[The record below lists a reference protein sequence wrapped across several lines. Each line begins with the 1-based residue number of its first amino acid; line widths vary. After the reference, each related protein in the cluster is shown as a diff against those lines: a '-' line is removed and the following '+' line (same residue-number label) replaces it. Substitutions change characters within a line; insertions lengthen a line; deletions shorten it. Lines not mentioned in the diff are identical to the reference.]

1 MMSRPPLR
9 IALTGDS
16 ILMRRLRTLTDAEVR
31 PLFDIVRDADVAFT
45 NLECLPNGYRGDP
58 ALESGG
64 SHFAAP
70 PWVIDELVDAG
81 FDLFAAATNHCLDY
95 SISGLLAAKE
105 ELDRRGVLYAGIGQ
119 HLGEARMPVYR
130 DHPHGTVAML
140 SCASTFAKGQEAAAQ
155 TAEMQGRPGLNPLRF
170 ETLHQVTPAQLD
182 TLREVTEQLGLEK
195 QRQSKIQLGFGFP
208 LDDPEAVALGDLVF
222 SAADKAGLRTK
233 AKVKDLDAI
242 ARWVREARLASD
254 VVMVSVHA
262 HEQGETKEDP
272 AEFLVAFARQMIDEG
287 ADMVVGHGPHLLRGM
302 EIYRG
307 KPIFYSLGNFIGQN
321 ELVARL
327 PMDSY
332 ERFRADPALTPA
344 AVYRKRTDDDRK
356 GFPSDRRFWETV
368 MPVCTYAEGRL
379 SGIDIHPVTL
389 GLGDARHLRG
399 RPRLAEGEEAQSI
412 LRRFAALSAPFGV
425 TMDIAGD
432 KARIALA

>member
-1 MMSRPPLR
+1 MTSRPPLR

-16 ILMRRLRTLTDAEVR
+16 ILMRRLGSLNDDRVR
-31 PLFDIVRDADVAFT
+31 PLFDIIRDADVAFT
-45 NLECLPNGYRGDP
+45 NLECLPNSYRGDP
-58 ALESGG
+58 AMESGG

-70 PWVIDELVDAG
+70 AWVIDELVEAG
-81 FDLFAAATNHCLDY
+81 FDLFATATNHCLDY

-105 ELDRRGVLYAGIGQ
+105 ELDRRGVLHAGIGE

-130 DHPHGTVAML
+130 DHPNGTVAML

-155 TAEMQGRPGLNPLRF
+155 TPEMQGRPGLNPIRF
-170 ETLHQVTPAQLD
+170 DTVHEVTSAQLEA
-182 TLREVTEQLGLEK
+182 LRGIVEQLGLEK
-195 QRQSKIQLGFGFP
+195 QRLSKIQLGFAFP
-208 LDDPEAVALGDLVF
+208 PNDPDAVVLGDMTF
-222 SAADKAGLRTK
+222 SAAGKVALRTSPK
-233 AKVKDLDAI
+233 AKDLDAI

-254 VVMVSVHA
+254 VVIVSVHA
-262 HEQGETKEDP
+262 HEQGDTKEDP
-272 AEFLVAFARQMIDEG
+272 AEFLRAFAHRMIEEG

-302 EIYRG
+302 EFHQG

-327 PMDSY
+327 PADSY

-344 AVYRKRTDDDRK
+344 AVYRQRTDEDRK

-368 MPVCTYAEGRL
+368 MPVCTYTEGRL

-389 GLGDARHLRG
+389 GLGEARHLRG
-399 RPRLAEGEEAQSI
+399 RPRLAEGEEAARI
-412 LRRFAALSAPFGV
+412 LRRFADLSAPFGV
-425 TMDIAGD
+425 AMDITD
-432 KARIALA
+432 TKARIAIS

>member
-16 ILMRRLRTLTDAEVR
+16 ILMRRLSTLTDAEVR

-170 ETLHQVTPAQLD
+170 ETLHQVTPAQLG
-182 TLREVTEQLGLEK
+182 TLREVAEQLGLEK

-233 AKVKDLDAI
+233 AKAKDLDAI

>member
-1 MMSRPPLR
+1 MTPRPPLR

-16 ILMRRLRTLTDAEVR
+16 ILMRRLGSLTDAQVR
-31 PLFDIVRDADVAFT
+31 PLFDLVRDADVAFT

-70 PWVIDELVDAG
+70 PWAIDELVDAG

-119 HLGEARMPVYR
+119 HLGEARMPAYR
-130 DHPHGTVAML
+130 EHPHGTVAML
-140 SCASTFAKGQEAAAQ
+140 SCASTFAKGQEAALQ
-155 TAEMQGRPGLNPLRF
+155 SAEMQGRPGLNPLRF
-170 ETLHQVTPAQLD
+170 DTVHQVTPAQLG
-182 TLREVTEQLGLEK
+182 TLREVAEQLGLEK

-208 LDDPEAVALGDLVF
+208 LDDPDAVALGDLVF
-222 SAADKAGLRTK
+222 SAADEVALRTTAK
-233 AKVKDLDAI
+233 AKDLDAI
-242 ARWVREARLASD
+242 ARWVREARLVSD

-262 HEQGETKEDP
+262 HEQGVSKEDP

-327 PMDSY
+327 PMDSF

-344 AVYRKRTDDDRK
+344 AVYRQRTDDDRK

-379 SGIDIHPVTL
+379 SGIEIHPVTL
-389 GLGDARHLRG
+389 GLGEARHLRG

-432 KARIALA
+432 KAHVALA

>member
-1 MMSRPPLR
+1 MTSKPPLR

-16 ILMRRLRTLTDAEVR
+16 ILMRRLGSRVDERVR
-31 PLFDIVRDADVAFT
+31 PLFNIVRDADVAFT

-70 PWVIDELVDAG
+70 PWVIDELVEAG
-81 FDLFAAATNHCLDY
+81 FGLFATATNHCLDY
-95 SISGLLAAKE
+95 SISGILAAKE
-105 ELDRRGVLYAGIGQ
+105 ELDRRGVLYAGIGR
-119 HLGEARMPVYR
+119 HLGEARMPTYF

-140 SCASTFAKGQEAAAQ
+140 SCASTFAKGQEASAQ

-170 ETLHQVTPAQLD
+170 DTVHQVTAEQLE
-182 TLREVTEQLGLEK
+182 TLRGVAEQLGLEK

-208 LDDPEAVALGDLVF
+208 LDDPDAVALGDMTF
-222 SAADKAGLRTK
+222 SAADKVVLRTK
-233 AKVKDLDAI
+233 AKAKDLEAI
-242 ARWVREARLASD
+242 ARWVREARLVAD

-262 HEQGETKEDP
+262 HEQGDSKEEP
-272 AEFLVAFARQMIDEG
+272 AEFLKAFARQMIEEG

-302 EIYRG
+302 EIHRG

-327 PMDSY
+327 PADSY

-344 AVYRKRTDDDRK
+344 AVYRKRTNDDRK

-368 MPVCTYAEGRL
+368 LPVCTYTEGRL
-379 SGIDIHPVTL
+379 DGIDIHPVTL
-389 GLGDARHLRG
+389 GLGEARHLRG
-399 RPRLAEGEEAQSI
+399 RPRLAEGEEAAGI
-412 LRRFAALSAPFGV
+412 LRRFAELSAPFGV
-425 TMDIAGD
+425 TMDISGA
-432 KARIALA
+432 KARIAIS

>member
-1 MMSRPPLR
+1 MTSKPPLR

-16 ILMRRLRTLTDAEVR
+16 ILMRRLASLTDERVR
-31 PLFDIVRDADVAFT
+31 PLFDMLRDADVAFT

-70 PWVIDELVDAG
+70 PWVIDELIEAG
-81 FDLFAAATNHCLDY
+81 FVLFATATNHCLDY
-95 SISGLLAAKE
+95 SISGLLEAKA
-105 ELDRRGVLYAGIGQ
+105 ELDQRGVLYAGIGRN
-119 HLGEARMPVYR
+119 LGEARMPVYC
-130 DHPHGTVAML
+130 DHPHGTVSML

-170 ETLHQVTPAQLD
+170 D
-182 TLREVTEQLGLEK
+182 TVHEVTHEQLEALRVVVDQLGLEK

-208 LDDPEAVALGDLVF
+208 LNDPNAVALGDLTF
-222 SAADKAGLRTK
+222 SAAEKVALRTR
-233 AKVKDLDAI
+233 ATAKDLDAI
-242 ARWVREARLASD
+242 ARWVREARLVSD
-254 VVMVSVHA
+254 VVMVSIHG
-262 HEQGETKEDP
+262 HEQGDSKEEP
-272 AEFLVAFARQMIDEG
+272 AEFLKVFARQMIEEG

-302 EIYRG
+302 EIHQG

-327 PMDSY
+327 PADSY

-344 AVYRKRTDDDRK
+344 AVYRKRTDDDRR

-368 MPVCTYAEGRL
+368 VPVCTYTEGRL
-379 SGIDIHPVTL
+379 SGIEVHPVTL
-389 GLGDARHLRG
+389 GLGEARHLRG
-399 RPRLAEGEEAQSI
+399 RPRLAEGEEAASI
-412 LRRFAALSAPFGV
+412 LGRFAELSTPFGV
-425 TMDIAGD
+425 AMNISNG
-432 KARIALA
+432 KARVAIS

>member
-1 MMSRPPLR
+1 MSRPPLR

-16 ILMRRLRTLTDAEVR
+16 ILMRRLGTLTDAEVR

-170 ETLHQVTPAQLD
+170 ETLHQVTPAQLE

-233 AKVKDLDAI
+233 AKAKDLDAI

>member
-16 ILMRRLRTLTDAEVR
+16 ILMRRLGSLTDAEVR
-31 PLFDIVRDADVAFT
+31 PLFDLVRDADVAFT

-105 ELDRRGVLYAGIGQ
+105 ELDRRGVLHAGIGQ

-130 DHPHGTVAML
+130 EHPHGTVAML
-140 SCASTFAKGQEAAAQ
+140 SCASTFAKGQEAGLQ

-170 ETLHQVTPAQLD
+170 DTVHQVTPAQLG
-182 TLREVTEQLGLEK
+182 TLQEVVEQLGLEK

-208 LDDPEAVALGDLVF
+208 LDDPDAVALGDLVF
-222 SAADKAGLRTK
+222 SAGEDVALRTK
-233 AKVKDLDAI
+233 AKAKDLDAI
-242 ARWVREARLASD
+242 ARWVREARLVSD

-262 HEQGETKEDP
+262 HEQGASKEDP
-272 AEFLVAFARQMIDEG
+272 AEFLVAFARRMIDEG

-368 MPVCTYAEGRL
+368 MPVCTYAEGQL
-379 SGIDIHPVTL
+379 SGVEIHPVTL
-389 GLGDARHLRG
+389 GLGEARHLRG

-425 TMDIAGD
+425 SMDIDGNM
-432 KARIALA
+432 ARISLT

>member
-1 MMSRPPLR
+1 MTPRPPLR

-16 ILMRRLRTLTDAEVR
+16 ILMRRLGSLTDAQVR

-119 HLGEARMPVYR
+119 HLGEARMPAYR
-130 DHPHGTVAML
+130 EHPHGTVAML
-140 SCASTFAKGQEAAAQ
+140 SCASTFAKGQEAALQ
-155 TAEMQGRPGLNPLRF
+155 SAEMQGRPGLNPLRF
-170 ETLHQVTPAQLD
+170 DTVHQVTPAQLGA
-182 TLREVTEQLGLEK
+182 LREVAEQLGLEK

-208 LDDPEAVALGDLVF
+208 LENPEAVALGDLVF
-222 SAADKAGLRTK
+222 SAADEVALRTK
-233 AKVKDLDAI
+233 AKAKDLDAI
-242 ARWVREARLASD
+242 ARWVREARLVSD

-262 HEQGETKEDP
+262 HEQGASKEDP

-327 PMDSY
+327 PMDSF

-344 AVYRKRTDDDRK
+344 AVYRQRTDDDRK

-379 SGIDIHPVTL
+379 SGIEIHPVTL
-389 GLGDARHLRG
+389 GLGEARHLRG

-425 TMDIAGD
+425 TMEIAEG
-432 KARIALA
+432 KARVALA

>member
-1 MMSRPPLR
+1 MSRPPLR

-16 ILMRRLRTLTDAEVR
+16 ILMRRLGTLTDAEVR

-412 LRRFAALSAPFGV
+412 LRRFAALSTPFGV

>member
-1 MMSRPPLR
+1 MTSKPPLR

-16 ILMRRLRTLTDAEVR
+16 ILMRRLGSLTDERVR

-70 PWVIDELVDAG
+70 PWVIDELVEAG
-81 FDLFAAATNHCLDY
+81 FDLFATATNHCLDY
-95 SISGLLAAKE
+95 SISGLLEAKA
-105 ELDRRGVLYAGIGQ
+105 ELDRRGVLYAGIGRN
-119 HLGEARMPVYR
+119 LGEARMPVYC
-130 DHPHGTVAML
+130 DHPHGTVGML

-170 ETLHQVTPAQLD
+170 DTVHEVTPEQLD
-182 TLREVTEQLGLEK
+182 TLREIVDQLGLEK
-195 QRQSKIQLGFGFP
+195 QRQGKIQLGFGFP
-208 LDDPEAVALGDLVF
+208 LDDPNAVALGDMTF
-222 SAADKAGLRTK
+222 SAADKVALRTRAK
-233 AKVKDLDAI
+233 AKDQDAI
-242 ARWVREARLASD
+242 GRWIREARLTSD
-254 VVMVSVHA
+254 VVIVSIHA
-262 HEQGETKEDP
+262 HEQGESKEEP
-272 AEFLVAFARQMIDEG
+272 AEFLKASARQMIEEG

-302 EIYRG
+302 EIYQG

-327 PMDSY
+327 PADSY
-332 ERFRADPALTPA
+332 ERFRADPALTPT

-368 MPVCTYAEGRL
+368 MPVCTYTEGRL
-379 SGIDIHPVTL
+379 SGIEIHPVTL
-389 GLGDARHLRG
+389 GLGEARHLRG
-399 RPRLAEGEEAQSI
+399 RPRLAEGEEAANI
-412 LRRFAALSAPFGV
+412 LRRFAELSAPFGV
-425 TMDIAGD
+425 MMDITDGKAGV
-432 KARIALA
+432 ALT

>member
-1 MMSRPPLR
+1 MTPKQPLR

-16 ILMRRLRTLTDAEVR
+16 ILMRRLGSLTDAELR
-31 PLFDIVRDADVAFT
+31 PLFDLVRDADVAFT

-95 SISGLLAAKE
+95 SISGLLAAQE
-105 ELDRRGVLYAGIGQ
+105 ELDRRGVLHAGIGR

-130 DHPHGTVAML
+130 EHPHGTVAML
-140 SCASTFAKGQEAAAQ
+140 SCASTFAKGQEAGLQ

-170 ETLHQVTPAQLD
+170 DTVHQVTPAQLG
-182 TLREVTEQLGLEK
+182 TLREVVEQLGLEK

-208 LDDPEAVALGDLVF
+208 LDDPDAVALGDLVF
-222 SAADKAGLRTK
+222 SASDSVALRTK
-233 AKVKDLDAI
+233 AKAKDLDAI
-242 ARWVREARLASD
+242 ARWVREARLVSD

-262 HEQGETKEDP
+262 HEQGASKEDP

-302 EIYRG
+302 EIHRG

-379 SGIDIHPVTL
+379 TGIEIHPVSL
-389 GLGDARHLRG
+389 GLGEARHLRG
-399 RPRLAEGEEAQSI
+399 RPRLAGGEEGQSI

-425 TMDIAGD
+425 TMDITGD
-432 KARIALA
+432 KASVTLA